1 MTHRPPTPVEPAL
14 PGTAGRRQTSA
25 SGSPGDGEG
34 AGLRAVA
41 DCSPSTCGRV
51 WLKYVIAAAV
61 PRIARIAAPAT
72 TFQISPKDTHPIRR
86 RGARGSRQGT
96 AGATSGA
103 GTATSSVS
111 ERVRAGTAT
120 RAITPAAPTTA
131 AAGRNIAHAP
141 NASLISTPLP
151 EPTTGATP
159 NTTDFI

>member
-34 AGLRAVA
+34 AGVRAVA
-41 DCSPSTCGRV
+41 DCSPSACGRV

-72 TFQISPKDTHPIRR
+72 TFHISPKHTHSIRR

-96 AGATSGA
+96 AGATPRGGAAAPSASGR
-103 GTATSSVS
+103 G
-111 ERVRAGTAT
+111 RAGGAT
-120 RAITPAAPTTA
+120 RALRPPAPTNAGA
-131 AAGRNIAHAP
+131 AQDTPPAP
-141 NASLISTPLP
+141 RTPL
-151 EPTTGATP
+151 TQ
-159 NTTDFI
+159 